1 MVYEAILASKKLEE
15 EGIDARVINNHTVKP
30 IDVDAINKAAVETG
44 AIVTAEEHQIYGGM
58 GSAVAEVLS
67 QCYPT
72 PIKMVGVKDKFGESG
87 KPDELQ
93 RHLNLTA
100 DDIVKTVREIIAK
113 K

>member
-1 MVYEAILASKKLEE
+1 
-15 EGIDARVINNHTVKP
+15 
-30 IDVDAINKAAVETG
+30 
-44 AIVTAEEHQIYGGM
+44 
-58 GSAVAEVLS
+58 
-67 QCYPT
+67 
-72 PIKMVGVKDKFGESG
+72 MVGVKDKFGESG